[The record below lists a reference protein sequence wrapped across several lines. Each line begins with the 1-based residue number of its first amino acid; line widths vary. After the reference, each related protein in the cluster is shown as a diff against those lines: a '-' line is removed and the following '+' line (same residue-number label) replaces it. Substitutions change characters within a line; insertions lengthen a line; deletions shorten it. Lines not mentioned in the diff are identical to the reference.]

1 MDEVKLFGFWASPF
15 SRRVI
20 WALKL
25 KGVEYEYIEEDL
37 PYNKS
42 DLLLQYNPVHKKIPV
57 LVHGGK
63 PIAES
68 LVILE
73 YIEVWPHNPLLP
85 KDAYERSVARFWAKF
100 IQEKTQPMWEFFA
113 KHGEEQQKAIKDNYE
128 ILRTIEE
135 HGLGDKKF
143 FGGDQIGVADLV
155 FGMVIHMLAPME
167 EVVGGVKFIKA
178 DSFPRLHAWVRH
190 FSEHPVIK
198 DNVPDYTRIVD
209 FLEKRR
215 ELYWK
220 SQHNH

>member
-73 YIEVWPHNPLLP
+73 YIDEVWPHNPLLP
-85 KDAYERSVARFWAKF
+85 KDAYERSVARIGPVIFDPNLKF
-100 IQEKTQPMWEFFA
+100 ADSTNVGIFRKF
-113 KHGEEQQKAIKDNYE
+113 GEEQQKAIENNYE

-135 HGLGDKKF
+135 HGLGDKNSEDERNMVLETKKF

-167 EVVGGVKFIKA
+167 EVVGRVKFIKA
-178 DSFPRLHAWVRH
+178 DSFHACMPG
-190 FSEHPVIK
+190 SGISA
-198 DNVPDYTRIVD
+198 NA
-209 FLEKRR
+209 L
-215 ELYWK
+215 
-220 SQHNH
+220 

>member
-25 KGVEYEYIEEDL
+25 KGVEYEYIEENL

-73 YIEVWPHNPLLP
+73 YIDEVWPHNPLLP

-100 IQEKTQPMWEFFA
+100 IEEKTQPMWEFFR
-113 KHGEEQQKAIKDNYE
+113 KFGEEQQKAIENNFE
-128 ILRTIEE
+128 ILRTIKE
-135 HGLGDKKF
+135 HGLEDKKSK
-143 FGGDQIGVADLV
+143 I
-155 FGMVIHMLAPME
+155 
-167 EVVGGVKFIKA
+167 
-178 DSFPRLHAWVRH
+178 
-190 FSEHPVIK
+190 
-198 DNVPDYTRIVD
+198 
-209 FLEKRR
+209 
-215 ELYWK
+215 
-220 SQHNH
+220 